1 MRTLV
6 LTLVGLVC
14 LAATFSW
21 ARSARHRYRLIHR
34 IDAESSPDAY
44 TLAWSTFRKESH
56 SAILYGL
63 LAVVSFVSAYFD
75 SAGVSILFAL
85 VGLPALVSSVWARNS
100 VREARMARQRID
112 IERRAQEAL
121 DQEDLAPKAW
131 AARLAPEDLP
141 EFSGFDVGR
150 GYQAGTGLMAGD
162 FFDVFKASPTR
173 LAAVIG
179 DVAGHGIESSITA
192 FQAKYLLRSFLA
204 QFRDPAQAL
213 EELNRQ
219 MSSVDRGEE
228 FISLVVLVFDT
239 EAETLRYA
247 SAGHPATFLFHER
260 EVRPLKS
267 TGPLLMLD
275 AEGTYF
281 SREIPLERDDM
292 VLLYTDGLAEARTG
306 DDQFGEQRIGDAL
319 RRDPGIAPDVLCKQL
334 LDSVNDFSHGIVE
347 DDIAILAIR
356 KT

>member
-1 MRTLV
+1 MRTPV

-34 IDAESSPDAY
+34 IDAEVSPDAY

-56 SAILYGL
+56 AAILYGL
-63 LAVVSFVSAYFD
+63 LAIASFVNAYFD
-75 SAGVSILFAL
+75 PASVSIVFAL
-85 VGLPALVSSVWARNS
+85 VGLPALVSTVWARNA

-150 GYQAGTGLMAGD
+150 VYQAGTGLMAGD

-213 EELNRQ
+213 
-219 MSSVDRGEE
+219 
-228 FISLVVLVFDT
+228 
-239 EAETLRYA
+239 
-247 SAGHPATFLFHER
+247 
-260 EVRPLKS
+260 
-267 TGPLLMLD
+267 
-275 AEGTYF
+275 
-281 SREIPLERDDM
+281 
-292 VLLYTDGLAEARTG
+292 
-306 DDQFGEQRIGDAL
+306 
-319 RRDPGIAPDVLCKQL
+319 
-334 LDSVNDFSHGIVE
+334 
-347 DDIAILAIR
+347 
-356 KT
+356 

>member
-100 VREARMARQRID
+100 VREARMARQRSD
-112 IERRAQEAL
+112 QEAR
-121 DQEDLAPKAW
+121 APPAG
-131 AARLAPEDLP
+131 AARRAPEDLP

-150 GYQAGTGLMAGD
+150 VYQAGTGLMAGD

-247 SAGHPATFLFHER
+247 SAGHPATFLFHEW
-260 EVRPLKS
+260 EGRPLKS

>member
-34 IDAESSPDAY
+34 IDAESSPDDY

-56 SAILYGL
+56 SAFLYGL

-141 EFSGFDVGR
+141 EFSGFDV
-150 GYQAGTGLMAGD
+150 
-162 FFDVFKASPTR
+162 
-173 LAAVIG
+173 
-179 DVAGHGIESSITA
+179 
-192 FQAKYLLRSFLA
+192 
-204 QFRDPAQAL
+204 
-213 EELNRQ
+213 
-219 MSSVDRGEE
+219 
-228 FISLVVLVFDT
+228 
-239 EAETLRYA
+239 
-247 SAGHPATFLFHER
+247 
-260 EVRPLKS
+260 
-267 TGPLLMLD
+267 
-275 AEGTYF
+275 
-281 SREIPLERDDM
+281 
-292 VLLYTDGLAEARTG
+292 
-306 DDQFGEQRIGDAL
+306 
-319 RRDPGIAPDVLCKQL
+319 
-334 LDSVNDFSHGIVE
+334 
-347 DDIAILAIR
+347 
-356 KT
+356 

>member
-1 MRTLV
+1 MRTPV

-14 LAATFSW
+14 LAATLSW

-34 IDAESSPDAY
+34 IDAETSPDAH

-56 SAILYGL
+56 SAVLYGL
-63 LAVVSFVSAYFD
+63 LAVVVFVNAYFD
-75 SAGVSILFAL
+75 SPGVWVVFAL
-85 VGLPALVSSVWARNS
+85 VGLPALVSSGWARNS

-131 AARLAPEDLP
+131 AARLAPEELL
-141 EFSGFDVGR
+141 EFSGFEVGR
-150 GYQAGTGLMAGD
+150 VYQAGTGLMAGD

-179 DVAGHGIESSITA
+179 DVSGHGIEASITA

-204 QFRDPAQAL
+204 RFRDPAQAL
-213 EELNRQ
+213 EELNLQ
-219 MSSVDRGEE
+219 MASVGRGEE

-239 EAETLRYA
+239 EAETMRYA

-260 EVRPLKS
+260 EVRPLRS

-275 AEGTYF
+275 PEGTYF

-306 DDQFGEQRIGDAL
+306 DEQFGEQRIGDAL
-319 RRDPGIAPDVLCKQL
+319 RRDPGIAPGVLCKQL
-334 LDSVNDFSHGIVE
+334 LDSVNDFSYGIVE

-356 KT
+356 RT